1 MFYLRRINIMKKKA
15 QNFLGFVF
23 VVVGAVLAAS
33 GCDDGTDLTDVVQEG
48 GVGPYTGEDGTY
60 IVKRT
65 VPTLKILKATDAYV
79 WVGYEVPQNEDYYTK
94 ITLSS
99 TSGSPSGFSTNPANK
114 TVEPEDDGGAV
125 VTYYAGK
132 VNFPGGVASLTFD
145 SEYVRTITDGV
156 ISDSTSAVKKTVSLS
171 VKKSDFLA
179 KASAIPNVTAADVT
193 VYSGKSGVSGTTYD
207 PALVNGANKYRIEV
221 KLPDNLT
228 QVQYLRVQA
237 NYTATFPNADYSVIS
252 TSDAD
257 DKASANAAA
266 RNGFSETGGSS
277 ISVNTSTPDGYV
289 GTVTS
294 TTTKGFDTYA
304 AFIYTVSERQ
314 TYTDGNSVVHYD
326 ASPVAIDLKFAT
338 ASSGADKTTTSAA
351 AYTVNLSGYSTNAG
365 FSIVR

>member
-1 MFYLRRINIMKKKA
+1 MKTK
-15 QNFLGFVF
+15 NLSFLGFVF
-23 VVVGAVLAAS
+23 AVVGAVLAAS

-48 GVGPYTGEDGTY
+48 GVGSYTGEDGTY

-65 VPTLKILKATDAYV
+65 VPALKILKATDAYV

-99 TSGSPSGFSTNPANK
+99 GGSPSGFSGGNPSDTK
-114 TVEPEDDGGAV
+114 VEPEDGSGAV

-145 SEYVRTITDGV
+145 SEYVRTITNGA
-156 ISDSTSAVKKTVSLS
+156 ISDSASTVKKTVSLS

-179 KASAIPNVTAADVT
+179 KASAIPNVEAADVT
-193 VYSGKSGVSGTTYD
+193 VYSGKQNDSGTTYD

-228 QVQYLRVQA
+228 QVQCLRVQA
-237 NYTATFPNADYSVIS
+237 NYTAPFPATDYSV
-252 TSDAD
+252 TSASSAD
-257 DKASANAAA
+257 NKASANAAA

-277 ISVNTSTPDGYV
+277 ITVNTSTPDGYV
-289 GTVTS
+289 GTVSS

-314 TYTDGNSVVHYD
+314 TYTDGNSVVHHD

-338 ASSGADKTTTSAA
+338 ASGADKTTTSAA
-351 AYTVNLSGYSTNAG
+351 AYTVNLSGYSTNTG